1 MCRITIN
8 WNDCNTVLRKPGVFI
23 CIAIWG
29 FATPLKAQSKV
40 DSLLASMAAETNQQ
54 QVVKYHLD
62 LVMELRN
69 SDLQAA
75 FDHVWQALA
84 IAKQSEYLHEVGTA
98 QSMAGLLYSYT
109 DKLDSAVYWNR
120 SAIPLLSSFGDSMEM
135 ARNYNWLGVD
145 YLLLQDNKNAA
156 EYSLLAVKWALTA
169 KLKANAF
176 NNLGMISKKNGDYDQ
191 AMAYYLKALQNYELI
206 NEPVSQARTMSNL
219 GSLYVQKKDYKRA
232 QELFEE
238 SYAIS
243 EKTGNAECLAQA
255 LCGLGITT
263 SHKGDRKK
271 AILYL
276 SRAADIFEK
285 SGKMKDYAQQ
295 LVSMAGLQGAAGY
308 YHVSESNYLKAEKI
322 MLAQNDQYSLSVLY
336 NNIAD
341 LYIQQKKL
349 KKAVKYLEQAYA
361 CSKGYTDLNYNRL
374 IVKNLS
380 SIYET
385 LGDSKRAL
393 KYRKLYEELNDEMVN
408 VAENVKYVGL
418 NHAFEIHKKEKQL
431 VQKDLQIKEMKTTG
445 KLNYILIAI
454 LCLSVFVVL
463 FLYRRRIRRQLA
475 LEQNISSI
483 ARQISS
489 LKLENSDL
497 RVKLMQT
504 ESE

>member
-1 MCRITIN
+1 M
-8 WNDCNTVLRKPGVFI
+8 
-23 CIAIWG
+23 
-29 FATPLKAQSKV
+29 
-40 DSLLASMAAETNQQ
+40 
-54 QVVKYHLD
+54 
-62 LVMELRN
+62 
-69 SDLQAA
+69 
-75 FDHVWQALA
+75 
-84 IAKQSEYLHEVGTA
+84 
-98 QSMAGLLYSYT
+98 
-109 DKLDSAVYWNR
+109 
-120 SAIPLLSSFGDSMEM
+120 
-135 ARNYNWLGVD
+135 
-145 YLLLQDNKNAA
+145 
-156 EYSLLAVKWALTA
+156 
-169 KLKANAF
+169 
-176 NNLGMISKKNGDYDQ
+176 
-191 AMAYYLKALQNYELI
+191 
-206 NEPVSQARTMSNL
+206 
-219 GSLYVQKKDYKRA
+219 
-232 QELFEE
+232 FEE

-243 EKTGNAECLAQA
+243 EKTGNAECIAQA

-271 AILYL
+271 AIVYF

-361 CSKGYTDLNYNRL
+361 CSKGYTDVNYNRL

-393 KYRKLYEELNDEMVN
+393 KYRKLYEELNDEMIN

-431 VQKDLQIKEMKTTG
+431 VQKDLQIKEMKTSG
-445 KLNYILIAI
+445 KLNYMLIAI

-463 FLYRRRIRRQLA
+463 FLYRRRIRRQLT
-475 LEQNISSI
+475 LEENISSI

-497 RVKLMQT
+497 RVRLIQT
-504 ESE
+504 ESELHALESRYQGIKEELPTGLTALSKREYEVLLFVAEGLSDKEIAEKIFVSITTVRTHIRRIYDKLLVNNRIEATALLNKYQLLADYQTAG